1 MAASLESILSRL
13 LVPDNAVIV
22 QATQELKEA
31 YKDPNI
37 VQHLCHALCM
47 SENVQV
53 RQYSAVL
60 LRKKLYRL
68 RGWRKLSLE
77 TQNGLKSGLL
87 QRITTEREKAV
98 VLAVCQLVAVIAKH
112 ECQRRPWTELQQL
125 LSALMHSKNID
136 ECTLGFHMASV
147 ISSVAPEVFSNHFKP
162 LFKLFGDCL
171 QSCGDDQICFY
182 VIKSM
187 TALVS
192 SIGTDDANCFQ
203 VLIPYVMEVIR
214 RLASSSEDK
223 AVEALELFDEL
234 IDSEIAILLPHIRP
248 LIKLCLE
255 VAGDSRKGDVLRV
268 RAMSV
273 LSWMIN
279 VKKKAIV
286 KHKLIPELLDVLF
299 PIMEEVSA
307 GDLDRVED
315 EEEDEQ
321 SCQSPSACAAQL
333 IDTMA
338 LHLPPEKLLP
348 PLFQHVDKYVKSD
361 KASQRR
367 AAYLAIAVIA
377 EGCSEAIRQKHL
389 PAFVQ
394 AICEGVL
401 DNDVHVRNAALFALG
416 QFADFLQPDMG
427 KYANQVMPILLNH
440 LGQTAELMAH
450 TRKDPPNLSKTFYA
464 LETFCENLEGE
475 LVSYLPDV
483 MQQVLLFLTAP
494 SYRAKELAISAIG
507 SAANATKEAML
518 PYFPQIIGDLKQY
531 LTEYQSEQNATLRTQ
546 AVDTLGCL
554 ARTVGASNFLPMAPE
569 CVILGLQ
576 LINAVD
582 DPDLRR
588 STYGMFASVSSVL
601 GEYMT
606 KFLEPILDHMFTSLQ
621 STEGVVTQPVGTSGS
636 SIQLFDDLDE
646 SDDEAAE
653 IDTDGAGDASDDDDS
668 DDDNEQS
675 CTVANA
681 YLEEKEDT
689 CVALAEIAENIG
701 TAFAPHLEKCF
712 TEVYQMADYPAPDVQ
727 KAALSC
733 LGQLTVVL
741 FKSANEAHDGNPVSI
756 SDVYN
761 AANMLISKLV
771 EVAHIEREREV
782 VLAALETLAL
792 LINELESAAF
802 ESDEQMRL
810 VVDLVKSAFN
820 NELKSQCADSEIEDA
835 DEHDEAEYDGLL
847 IQMAGD
853 LVPAMAKALPPE
865 RFGPYMAG
873 LLPLFMGKLKKQSS
887 TADKSYAVGTLAEVA
902 QGLGQE
908 GIGPFCRP
916 LLQVFLN
923 GMRDQDGE
931 VRSNAVFGLGVLI
944 RSAPNIL
951 QPEYP
956 ALLEALSTMLAR
968 EDNRHAKDNICGAVA
983 KLILVGVAV
992 VPVAQVLPVLLQ
1004 QLPLQED
1011 FEENVSI
1018 FQCICY
1024 LYGLGHE
1031 EFIKNLPSIVR
1042 IILKV
1047 IRTDQVTE
1055 ETKINLL
1062 HLLKSVNLGIPQ
1074 EVQAIL
1080 QACTHEE
1087 QETFNAVLKDS

>member
-68 RGWRKLSLE
+68 RSWRKLSLE

-255 VAGDSRKGDVLRV
+255 KDALAATNRSQKAFRGKKCKYPELEGKLVKYVIDTRNDGYAVSTDMVRVKALNIARHMEIPKAQFKASRGWATRFMNRNQLSIRRRTELGHLTDRV
-268 RAMSV
+268 KDRLATTRTDLAVIPGGLTSV
-273 LSWMIN
+273 LQPLD
-279 VKKKAIV
+279 AIV

-307 GDLDRVED
+307 GELDRVED

-416 QFADFLQPDMG
+416 QFADFLQKHRASASAPITSEDVGRGSSLLSSLCPLSLVFGTMSAMLSSKG
-427 KYANQVMPILLNH
+427 KYSEREKQRDNFNLH
-440 LGQTAELMAH
+440 DES
-450 TRKDPPNLSKTFYA
+450 TRAYDWL
-464 LETFCENLEGE
+464 
-475 LVSYLPDV
+475 
-483 MQQVLLFLTAP
+483 
-494 SYRAKELAISAIG
+494 
-507 SAANATKEAML
+507 
-518 PYFPQIIGDLKQY
+518 
-531 LTEYQSEQNATLRTQ
+531 SEQALQ
-546 AVDTLGCL
+546 AGQYHFLQGGCRRL
-554 ARTVGASNFLPMAPE
+554 ARYD
-569 CVILGLQ
+569 
-576 LINAVD
+576 AV
-582 DPDLRR
+582 
-588 STYGMFASVSSVL
+588 
-601 GEYMT
+601 
-606 KFLEPILDHMFTSLQ
+606 K
-621 STEGVVTQPVGTSGS
+621 VVR
-636 SIQLFDDLDE
+636 
-646 SDDEAAE
+646 
-653 IDTDGAGDASDDDDS
+653 AG
-668 DDDNEQS
+668 
-675 CTVANA
+675 
-681 YLEEKEDT
+681 
-689 CVALAEIAENIG
+689 G
-701 TAFAPHLEKCF
+701 
-712 TEVYQMADYPAPDVQ
+712 
-727 KAALSC
+727 
-733 LGQLTVVL
+733 
-741 FKSANEAHDGNPVSI
+741 
-756 SDVYN
+756 
-761 AANMLISKLV
+761 
-771 EVAHIEREREV
+771 
-782 VLAALETLAL
+782 
-792 LINELESAAF
+792 
-802 ESDEQMRL
+802 
-810 VVDLVKSAFN
+810 
-820 NELKSQCADSEIEDA
+820 
-835 DEHDEAEYDGLL
+835 
-847 IQMAGD
+847 
-853 LVPAMAKALPPE
+853 
-865 RFGPYMAG
+865 
-873 LLPLFMGKLKKQSS
+873 
-887 TADKSYAVGTLAEVA
+887 
-902 QGLGQE
+902 
-908 GIGPFCRP
+908 
-916 LLQVFLN
+916 
-923 GMRDQDGE
+923 
-931 VRSNAVFGLGVLI
+931 
-944 RSAPNIL
+944 
-951 QPEYP
+951 
-956 ALLEALSTMLAR
+956 
-968 EDNRHAKDNICGAVA
+968 
-983 KLILVGVAV
+983 
-992 VPVAQVLPVLLQ
+992 
-1004 QLPLQED
+1004 
-1011 FEENVSI
+1011 
-1018 FQCICY
+1018 
-1024 LYGLGHE
+1024 
-1031 EFIKNLPSIVR
+1031 
-1042 IILKV
+1042 
-1047 IRTDQVTE
+1047 
-1055 ETKINLL
+1055 
-1062 HLLKSVNLGIPQ
+1062 
-1074 EVQAIL
+1074 
-1080 QACTHEE
+1080 
-1087 QETFNAVLKDS
+1087 